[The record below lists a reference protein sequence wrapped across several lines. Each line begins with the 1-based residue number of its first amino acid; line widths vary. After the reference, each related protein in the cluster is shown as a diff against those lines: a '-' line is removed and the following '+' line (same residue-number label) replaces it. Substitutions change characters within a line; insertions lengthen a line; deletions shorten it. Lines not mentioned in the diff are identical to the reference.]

1 MSKIKKNDIVKIL
14 AGRDSGKTGKVLTI
28 FPKKMKALVQG
39 INMVKKH
46 SRRKSN
52 DQQQGGIVHK
62 ESSIDISNLMIVCQK
77 CSKAT
82 RVGFNKLSDGTK
94 VRICNK
100 CKEII

>member
-1 MSKIKKNDIVKIL
+1 MANIKKNDIVKIL
-14 AGRDSGKTGKVLTI
+14 AGRDNGKTGKVLTI

-46 SRRKSN
+46 SRRQSN

-62 ESSIDISNLMIVCQK
+62 ESLINISNLMIVCQK
-77 CSKAT
+77 CSRPT
-82 RVGFNKLSDGTK
+82 RIGFNKLSDGTK
-94 VRICNK
+94 VRICKK